1 MSARVCAR
9 ERQQPPHT
17 AAEVVP
23 EAQGLRLLLTVPG
36 LLDRQDERQLA
47 NDAALAPL
55 PLHQPALRGHS
66 SRRDKAPPNKDVCS
80 LNVCAVQILDR

>member
-1 MSARVCAR
+1 MSAR
-9 ERQQPPHT
+9 ERQQPPQT

-23 EAQGLRLLLTVPG
+23 EAQGLRLLLTVPS

-55 PLHQPALRGHS
+55 PLHQPALHG

-80 LNVCAVQILDR
+80 LNVCAVNT